1 MEAELE
7 AAMAADAA
15 APNNSQTEGISTADA
30 FEPEEQK
37 NALLRLSLPPNGLDA
52 DGDLPVL
59 ELRTDQVRA
68 VLCYI
73 TIGSA
78 RASATNF
85 ISLMSAAVGLM
96 FHLMLK

>member
-15 APNNSQTEGISTADA
+15 APNNSQTEGTADA
-30 FEPEEQK
+30 LEPEEQK
-37 NALLRLSLPPNGLDA
+37 NVLLRLSLPPNGLDA

-68 VLCYI
+68 VLWLHHYWFC
-73 TIGSA
+73 
-78 RASATNF
+78 
-85 ISLMSAAVGLM
+85 
-96 FHLMLK
+96 